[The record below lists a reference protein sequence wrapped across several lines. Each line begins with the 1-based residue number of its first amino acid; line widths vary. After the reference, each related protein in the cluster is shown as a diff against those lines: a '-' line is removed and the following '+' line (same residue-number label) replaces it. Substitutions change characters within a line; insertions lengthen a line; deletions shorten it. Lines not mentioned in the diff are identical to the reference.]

1 MVSNY
6 TIRIFI
12 ISLFSTLVFSA
23 CTRIGSSELG
33 LGLLPSM
40 DAYNTKDTTLDV
52 ITETL
57 ERTDSMR
64 VYLSDD
70 QVLGNITSD
79 PIFGTTNASM
89 YFQVVPSFSHF
100 LLQVVKIV

>member
-1 MVSNY
+1 MVSNN

-40 DAYNTKDTTLDV
+40 DAYNTKDTLLDV

-64 VYLSDD
+64 VYATDD
-70 QVLGNITSD
+70 HVLGNITND

-89 YFQVVPSFSHF
+89 YFQLKPVFF
-100 LLQVVKIV
+100 LFLFQVIRIV